1 MLSLTRKIGES
12 IIIGDREIT
21 ITVTAIKGT
30 QVILTFDADP
40 KIEIHREEIYER
52 IQFERKQGN
61 LFN

>member
-1 MLSLTRKIGES
+1 MLSLTRRRGES

-21 ITVTAIKGT
+21 ITVTAIKSN
-30 QVILTFDADP
+30 QVSLSFDADP
-40 KIEIHREEIYER
+40 KIEIHREEIYDR